1 MISIWV
7 YKNEPN
13 LPRIPGAPR
22 LDFILSLCWDL
33 EVALWLLCT
42 VCGYCAR
49 EWGAHRN
56 QDHNW
61 YLSMMLYGVELPM
74 IVRHQMREM
83 MKSLGGLD
91 LARKWKSSLGT
102 EMTAQLRNKNPT
114 RRIIHPCGV
123 VRCWWIYTKRSKDYC
138 SKLMRHSS
146 LSAMFLVLFF
156 PFEVETFS
164 SATEIC
170 TAGGRYIFF

>member
-1 MISIWV
+1 MSLQKRTQSPTHTWCTSSWLHFVAVLGFGSGAMIALYSLWV
-7 YKNEPN
+7 
-13 LPRIPGAPR
+13 LRPRMR
-22 LDFILSLCWDL
+22 C
-33 EVALWLLCT
+33 
-42 VCGYCAR
+42 
-49 EWGAHRN
+49 RN

-123 VRCWWIYTKRSKDYC
+123 VRCCWIYTKRSKDYC

>member
-1 MISIWV
+1 MSLQKTNPISHAYLVHLVLTSFCRCAGIWKWRYDCFV
-7 YKNEPN
+7 QFVG
-13 LPRIPGAPR
+13 IAP
-22 LDFILSLCWDL
+22 
-33 EVALWLLCT
+33 
-42 VCGYCAR
+42 R

-123 VRCWWIYTKRSKDYC
+123 VRCWWIYTKRAKDYC

-146 LSAMFLVLFF
+146 LSAMFLVFF
-156 PFEVETFS
+156 FLL
-164 SATEIC
+164 
-170 TAGGRYIFF
+170 R